1 MCPDVPHIPEGSA
14 HRCCPKR
21 FHPPCN
27 RRLHTLFR
35 RGAHLGGSHS
45 RHPQRTGKPAW
56 HSITCLTLTALG
68 SSYHSTQPPSSL
80 PDAATP
86 CLPVELWGAR
96 PGHQPLPEAFMGDQ
110 PLPDSSSLGCRGD
123 VAAQKRVC
131 PWAGPPSPGDFLV
144 CVPWYCGRPLPT
156 PRTGVSFGGSLSL
169 SFPICKMGYEGPA
182 SVGRGRLTWPWEV
195 LVAEVK
201 WTCPGPLRLRSR
213 HPHLKRHSEH
223 QGSQHL
229 RPHNS
234 CQGRSPSIP
243 ITGAH
248 TEARRCASHAGVLG
262 S

>member
-1 MCPDVPHIPEGSA
+1 M
-14 HRCCPKR
+14 
-21 FHPPCN
+21 
-27 RRLHTLFR
+27 
-35 RGAHLGGSHS
+35 
-45 RHPQRTGKPAW
+45 
-56 HSITCLTLTALG
+56 
-68 SSYHSTQPPSSL
+68 
-80 PDAATP
+80 P

-123 VAAQKRVC
+123 IAAQKRVC

-144 CVPWYCGRPLPT
+144 CVPWCCGRPLPT

-169 SFPICKMGYEGPA
+169 SFPICEMGYEGPA
-182 SVGRGRLTWPWEV
+182 SVGRGRLTWPWDV

-213 HPHLKRHSEH
+213 HPRLKRHSEH

-229 RPHNS
+229 RPLNS

-243 ITGAH
+243 VTVAH
-248 TEARRCASHAGVLG
+248 TEARRCASQAGVLG